1 MRIGIIAA
9 AVVAV
14 MASSSAIA
22 NPGVEARQQLM
33 KSIVGNVKAIGGY
46 VKGQNDE
53 GPSNVGSRAAS
64 IAADAARIGGAFGDQ
79 VHVENANGV
88 KTTAAPAIWEKWGD
102 FVKIAADLEGAAI
115 TLAGVAASG
124 DKAQIG
130 ASFGAMTK
138 TCGACHKPFR
148 IKK

>member
-64 IAADAARIGGAFGDQ
+64 IAADAASIC
-79 VHVENANGV
+79 
-88 KTTAAPAIWEKWGD
+88 
-102 FVKIAADLEGAAI
+102 
-115 TLAGVAASG
+115 AASSAWTRV
-124 DKAQIG
+124 DRPSRNCA
-130 ASFGAMTK
+130 ASAMSR
-138 TCGACHKPFR
+138 P
-148 IKK
+148 